1 LGIANYLKDFV
12 PNHSDVVSPLFKMVD
27 HSAKKQAALK
37 WTPEGEKALILD
49 RSLIA
54 NSPTSYFI
62 DNNAPI
68 CLMTDLIM
76 ALEDTDTKLSM
87 ILNN

>member
-1 LGIANYLKDFV
+1 
-12 PNHSDVVSPLFKMVD
+12 MVD

-37 WTPEGEKALILD
+37 WTPEGEKAFIHV

-54 NSPTSYFI
+54 NSPTLYFI

-68 CLMTDLIM
+68 YLMTD
-76 ALEDTDTKLSM
+76 ASD
-87 ILNN
+87 